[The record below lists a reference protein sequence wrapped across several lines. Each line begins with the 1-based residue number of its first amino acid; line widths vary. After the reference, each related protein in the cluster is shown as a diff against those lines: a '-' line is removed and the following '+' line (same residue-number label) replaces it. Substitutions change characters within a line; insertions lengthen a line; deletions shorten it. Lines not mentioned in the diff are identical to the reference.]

1 MRLGF
6 GLGVTALTRNV
17 AAVAS
22 VLASV
27 NADGWTAQWANAGT
41 LPAYSTGDT
50 EFTPD
55 TAPILVPLVR
65 KGFDETGAARTDISE
80 SVVVTRRVR
89 KPWSTG
95 TSDHLTGAG
104 NRVALSSYILAS
116 DQTPTGVTNNS
127 TETSPKP
134 VALQLDRNRRV
145 VGDTAYC
152 QARGYHWSARNGKPL
167 AAMRVWFRS
176 TDGTKQ
182 TAPVLMS
189 GPKVLPG
196 GGNDRF
202 AVIGY
207 DATVNT
213 AQWSDGTAIPDGTTI
228 IREME
233 ALPFIGEAIRT
244 TVGDTVDARGFT
256 PQSFYKHS
264 ARVAAPLYAYVNQ
277 STGVDET
284 VTAAGVGSTSG
295 LQKVATSAATAKSNP
310 FATIASAIQALKAA
324 TGLTGGFTDGCFVHL
339 APGTYTSPANTVAG
353 TYQSG
358 GELII
363 ETDPAA
369 ADYSAVFTGTAS
381 AFRHSWL
388 TYRRVHFARS
398 VSTVAWTS
406 LSGGRVA
413 IFNCTIDHGTQT
425 TVPYAGTTYISGLT
439 VTGGSAPFQSGIA
452 GATLNVVR
460 GLQGGTSKGAVW
472 SLDAYNVS
480 GCLLYNAVWNTAGR
494 SNSNSI
500 CDSFA
505 LLGVSYTS
513 ASIPSLNAGEAV
525 DGMYFVNYIVEF
537 ANNAQS
543 NPIIRVSGDGA
554 NVNVR
559 HFGDWYRSGGGASLY
574 GRDNDGYDET
584 VGTLRT
590 HSFWSRRGR
599 SMVAQYTKHD
609 WFIGGNAAAGASG
622 DAARAEASQHV
633 GGWSVLYEVGSVG
646 NLHQFATAAGSGPN
660 NGPNGPENPAFF
672 GLRAKHTPS
681 ATNVFARLDPKYAG
695 GNNKATNYDG
705 TTVTGGTGG
714 TAADYM
720 PAADSP
726 LIGMLR
732 AVDEGL
738 PFDITGAARNRG
750 TAGAYA

>member
-6 GLGVTALTRNV
+6 GLGVTAFTRNV

-50 EFTPD
+50 EFAPD

-65 KGFDETGAARTDISE
+65 KGFDETGTARTDISE
-80 SVVVTRRVR
+80 SVVITRRVR
-89 KPWSTG
+89 KPWSNG

-116 DQTPTGVTNNS
+116 DQVQGVTNNS

-134 VALQLDRNRRV
+134 VALQTDRNRRV

-152 QARGYHWSARNGKPL
+152 QARGYHWSGRNGKPL

-182 TAPVLMS
+182 TTPALMS

-213 AQWSDGTAIPDGTTI
+213 ATWSDGTAIPDGTVI
-228 IREME
+228 VREME
-233 ALPFIGEAIRT
+233 ALPFVGEAIRT
-244 TVGDTVDARGFT
+244 TVGETVDARGFT
-256 PQSFYKHS
+256 PQSFYKHT
-264 ARVAAPLYAYVNQ
+264 ARATAPVYAYVNP

-295 LQKVATSAATAKSNP
+295 TQKISTNSATAKANP
-310 FATIASAIQALKAA
+310 FATPALAIQALRLAN
-324 TGLTGGFTDGCFVHL
+324 TLTGGFTDGCIVQL
-339 APGTYTSPANTVAG
+339 APGTYTSPANTTAF

-363 ETDPAA
+363 ETDSTAA
-369 ADYSAVFTGTAS
+369 AYSAQITGTFTG
-381 AFRHSWL
+381 FRQSWL
-388 TYRRVHFARS
+388 TYRRIAFVRS
-398 VSTVAWTS
+398 SASQIGVTS
-406 LSGGRVA
+406 RLA
-413 IFNCTIDHGTQT
+413 LFDCTLDQGTQT
-425 TVPYAGTTYISGLT
+425 SVFWSCPIYINGLT
-439 VTGGSAPFQSGIA
+439 ITGAAAALQSGTNA
-452 GATLNVVR
+452 CHVMR
-460 GLQGGTSKGAVW
+460 GVQVGTSKGTAIGV
-472 SLDAYNVS
+472 DAYNVT
-480 GCLLYNAVWNTAGR
+480 GCLFFNASWNTAGR
-494 SNSNSI
+494 SNSNTI

-505 LLGVSYTS
+505 NLGVTGTFG
-513 ASIPSLNAGEAV
+513 PSLNASENV
-525 DGMYFVNYIVEF
+525 DGYFFANYIVEF
-537 ANNAQS
+537 ASTVS
-543 NPIIRVSGDGA
+543 NPIIRISGDGGTA
-554 NVNVR
+554 NIR
-559 HFGDWYRSGGGASLY
+559 HLGDWYRSGGGASLY

-584 VGTLRT
+584 VGTFRA

-609 WFIGGNAAAGASG
+609 WFIGGNAAAGTGG
-622 DAARAEASQHV
+622 DAARAEAPQHV
-633 GGWSVLYEVGSVG
+633 GGWSVMYEVGSVG
-646 NLHQFATAAGSGPN
+646 NLHQFSTAAGTGPN

-681 ATNVFARLDPKYAG
+681 ATNAFARLDPKYVG

-705 TTVTGGTGG
+705 TTVTGATGG
-714 TAADYM
+714 VAADYM